1 MSRYSDYDGYDD
13 DYWALNQGRW
23 EHNMRVALKG
33 KRGRKA
39 LAELREALM
48 ALPEHRLIEG
58 AVCTVG
64 GLDKRLPPVT
74 DEEVAKAAA
83 ETATRVAE
91 SGVDLGPDYPA
102 RTAEYARRAREEERE
117 ALGTVIDRNGGV
129 GVCAVGALLWHRKVK
144 AGVDPAEAF
153 DSVPLIFDGDLDGGD
168 ALDETANGG
177 KDAGLTY
184 TLGWMLAYRNDEQF
198 RAMTPEE
205 RHAAFI
211 AWIDE
216 QLAEEASAA

>member
-1 MSRYSDYDGYDD
+1 MSRYTDNDGWDD

-64 GLDKRLPPVT
+64 GVDKRLPPM
-74 DEEVAKAAA
+74 AA
-83 ETATRVAE
+83 EEAERHATALGEVGVKTESARWHAE
-91 SGVDLGPDYPA
+91 SL
-102 RTAEYARRAREEERE
+102 RRGREEERE
-117 ALGTVIDRNGGV
+117 ALGAVIDRNGGV

-144 AGVDPAEAF
+144 AGADPAEAF
-153 DSVPLIFDGDLDGGD
+153 DSVPLIFDGDQDGGD
-168 ALDETANGG
+168 ALDETANAG

-184 TLGWMLAYRNDEQF
+184 TLAWMLAYRNDEQF

-216 QLAEEASAA
+216 QLVEVAAA